1 MGLDEE
7 LNKKWE
13 NATLANNFIF
23 YKVMREY
30 PNACKHLIEMLLKIK
45 IGKMVFLQEEY
56 INLDNEGKA
65 IRLDVFVKDKN
76 RLIDVE
82 IQLKDT
88 KELPERARYY
98 QGLMDLDSL
107 GKGESYKKL
116 KDSHVIFIC
125 MENIFSAQ
133 KKDLPVYTFE
143 NMCREDNSVKL
154 NDRTYKHFFIAPT
167 CAKMIEDEEIRS
179 FFEFLIT
186 NNPADNYTSELD
198 SYVTYA
204 KKNMQWRMEFMTWER
219 METYKYEEG
228 FEDGEQNGRQ
238 NKAIEDATNFLKE
251 KISPEIIARCVGLP
265 LEEVLKLAEGIELP
279 GA

>member
-1 MGLDEE
+1 
-7 LNKKWE
+7 
-13 NATLANNFIF
+13 
-23 YKVMREY
+23 
-30 PNACKHLIEMLLKIK
+30 
-45 IGKMVFLQEEY
+45 MVFLQEEY

-143 NMCREDNSVKL
+143 NMCREDKSVKL

-228 FEDGEQNGRQ
+228 FEDGEQNGKQ
-238 NKAIEDATNFLKE
+238 NKAIETATNFLKE

-265 LEEVLKLAEGIELP
+265 LEEVLKLEVELKK
-279 GA
+279 

>member
-167 CAKMIEDEEIRS
+167 CAKMVENEEIRS

-228 FEDGEQNGRQ
+228 FEDGEQNGKQ
-238 NKAIEDATNFLKE
+238 NKAIEAATNLIKE

-265 LEEVLKLAEGIELP
+265 LEEVLKLAG
-279 GA
+279 GD

>member
-45 IGKMVFLQEEY
+45 NGKMVFLQEEY

-143 NMCREDNSVKL
+143 NMCREDKSVKL

-228 FEDGEQNGRQ
+228 FEDGDQNGRQ
-238 NKAIEDATNFLKE
+238 NKAIETATNFLKE

-265 LEEVLKLAEGIELP
+265 LEEVLKLEVELKK
-279 GA
+279 

>member
-1 MGLDEE
+1 MLSLDRDGIWVYVYLDVFGREDKNFYYGGAYYVDSSNTIHLVRENGYEE
-7 LNKKWE
+7 T
-13 NATLANNFIF
+13 ATLK
-23 YKVMREY
+23 Y
-30 PNACKHLIEMLLKIK
+30 
-45 IGKMVFLQEEY
+45 
-56 INLDNEGKA
+56 DNEGKA

-228 FEDGEQNGRQ
+228 FEDGDQNGRQ
-238 NKAIEDATNFLKE
+238 NKAIETATNFLKE

-265 LEEVLKLAEGIELP
+265 LEEVLKLEVELKK
-279 GA
+279 

>member
-1 MGLDEE
+1 MSTESKNDCSCLAD
-7 LNKKWE
+7 LQNR
-13 NATLANNFIF
+13 ALVRYTLACQVIMDLAAHAAHARVF
-23 YKVMREY
+23 
-30 PNACKHLIEMLLKIK
+30 LKSGRRLPRFLVFVGMIK
-45 IGKMVFLQEEY
+45 IVLY
-56 INLDNEGKA
+56 IPNKQ
-65 IRLDVFVKDKN
+65 V
-76 RLIDVE
+76 
-82 IQLKDT
+82 T
-88 KELPERARYY
+88 
-98 QGLMDLDSL
+98 S
-107 GKGESYKKL
+107 
-116 KDSHVIFIC
+116 
-125 MENIFSAQ
+125 
-133 KKDLPVYTFE
+133 
-143 NMCREDNSVKL
+143 
-154 NDRTYKHFFIAPT
+154 FFIAPT

-238 NKAIEDATNFLKE
+238 NKAIEDATNLIKE

-265 LEEVLKLAEGIELP
+265 LEQVQKLAEEIELP

>member
-228 FEDGEQNGRQ
+228 FEDGEQNGKQ
-238 NKAIEDATNFLKE
+238 NKAIEAATNFLKE
-251 KISPEIIARCVGLP
+251 KIAPEVIARSVGLP
-265 LEEVLKLAEGIELP
+265 LEEVLKLAENL
-279 GA
+279 

>member
-143 NMCREDNSVKL
+143 NMCREDNSIKL

-265 LEEVLKLAEGIELP
+265 LEEVLKLEVELKK
-279 GA
+279 

>member
-125 MENIFSAQ
+125 MENIFSAK

-228 FEDGEQNGRQ
+228 FEDGEQNGKQ
-238 NKAIEDATNFLKE
+238 NKAIEAATNLIKE
-251 KISPEIIARCVGLP
+251 KISPEVIARCVGLP
-265 LEEVLKLAEGIELP
+265 LEQVQKLAEGIELP